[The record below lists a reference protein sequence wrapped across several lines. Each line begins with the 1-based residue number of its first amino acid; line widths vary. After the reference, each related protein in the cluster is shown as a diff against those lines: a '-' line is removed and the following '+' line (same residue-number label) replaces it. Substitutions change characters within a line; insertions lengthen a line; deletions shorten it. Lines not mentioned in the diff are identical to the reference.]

1 MNDNNEVRNY
11 NFNTMMDKKLNKFKS
26 SIIKELTKNMKVL
39 IQSEF
44 ENFIQKYKNQLEKI
58 SLNVANLKQEN

>member
-1 MNDNNEVRNY
+1 
-11 NFNTMMDKKLNKFKS
+11 MMDKKLYKFKS

-39 IQSEF
+39 IQAEF